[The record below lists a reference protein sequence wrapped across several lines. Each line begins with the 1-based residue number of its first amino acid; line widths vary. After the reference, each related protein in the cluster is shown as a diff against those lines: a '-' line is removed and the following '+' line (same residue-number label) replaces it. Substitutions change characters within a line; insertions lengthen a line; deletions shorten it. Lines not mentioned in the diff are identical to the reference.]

1 MVLLLSSLMAL
12 FLRRLY
18 TYWIKAKMARFSL
31 THKMV
36 NFSSSNLIP
45 RRGTKGWCNCE
56 VLCFDPN
63 FLAFNILG

>member
-36 NFSSSNLIP
+36 NFLSIFKSDSQK
-45 RRGTKGWCNCE
+45 RDKGL
-56 VLCFDPN
+56 V
-63 FLAFNILG
+63 